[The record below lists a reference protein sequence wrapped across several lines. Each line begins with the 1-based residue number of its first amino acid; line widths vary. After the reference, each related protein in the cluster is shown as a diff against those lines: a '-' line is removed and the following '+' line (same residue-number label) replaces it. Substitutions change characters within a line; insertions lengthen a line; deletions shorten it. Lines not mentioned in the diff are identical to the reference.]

1 MAESENQENE
11 VLKEALEN
19 GRIRLFRAGRGTA
32 SGKSGNGDTAVFAE
46 NLMTLQ
52 ECAILLG
59 EQLGMHAV
67 ASATLYEKGETVG
80 FCFDQNS
87 NPHDP
92 QVAGGIVN
100 RRMPFREFNRSV
112 RDFIDQ

>member
-1 MAESENQENE
+1 MPIPEEDQNE
-11 VLKEALEN
+11 VLRDALTH
-19 GRIRLFRAGRGTA
+19 GRIRFFRAGRGSA
-32 SGKSGNGDTAVFAE
+32 SGRSGEADTAVFAE
-46 NLMTLQ
+46 NLMTQQ

-67 ASATLYEKGETVG
+67 AAATLYEKGETVG

-87 NPHDP
+87 NPQDP
-92 QVAGGIVN
+92 RVAGGIVN
-100 RRMPFREFNRSV
+100 RRMSFREFNRSV

>member
-1 MAESENQENE
+1 MSESEDQGNE
-11 VLKEALEN
+11 VLREALET
-19 GRIRLFRAGRGTA
+19 GSIRFFKAGRGSA
-32 SGKSGNGDTAVFAE
+32 SGKSGEKDTAAFAE

-87 NPHDP
+87 NPQDP
-92 QVAGGIVN
+92 RVAGGIVN
-100 RRMPFREFNRSV
+100 RRMPFREFNRSI

>member
-1 MAESENQENE
+1 MSTGEESENE
-11 VLKEALEN
+11 VLKEALEK
-19 GRIRLFRAGRGTA
+19 GAVRFFTAGRGSA
-32 SGKSGNGDTAVFAE
+32 SGKSGEADTTVFAE

-67 ASATLYEKGETVG
+67 ASATIYEDGETVG

-87 NPHDP
+87 NPKDP
-92 QVAGGIVN
+92 RVAGGIVN
-100 RRMPFREFNRSV
+100 RRMAFREFNRSV
-112 RDFIDQ
+112 RDFIDR

>member
-1 MAESENQENE
+1 MSEGEESENE
-11 VLKEALEN
+11 VLKEALAQ
-19 GRIRLFRAGRGTA
+19 GKIRFFTAGRGSA
-32 SGKSGNGDTAVFAE
+32 SGKSGREDTALFAE

-67 ASATLYEKGETVG
+67 SSATLYEKGETVG

-87 NPHDP
+87 NPQDP
-92 QVAGGIVN
+92 QVAGGMVN
-100 RRMPFREFNRSV
+100 RRMSFREFNRSI
-112 RDFIDQ
+112 RDFINR

>member
-1 MAESENQENE
+1 MSEPEEPENE
-11 VLKEALEN
+11 VLKEALEK
-19 GRIRLFRAGRGTA
+19 GAIRYFQAGRGSA
-32 SGKSGNGDTAVFAE
+32 SGRSGEEDTAVFAE

-87 NPHDP
+87 NPKDP
-92 QVAGGIVN
+92 RVAGGMVS
-100 RRMPFREFNRSV
+100 RRMSFREFNRSV

>member
-1 MAESENQENE
+1 MSEAEETENE
-11 VLKEALEN
+11 VLKDALER
-19 GRIRLFRAGRGTA
+19 GPIRFFQAGRGSA
-32 SGKSGNGDTAVFAE
+32 SGRTGEKDTAVFAE
-46 NLMTLQ
+46 NLMPLQ

-67 ASATLYEKGETVG
+67 ASATLYEDGETIG

-87 NPHDP
+87 NPQYP
-92 QVAGGIVN
+92 RVAGGMSN
-100 RRMPFREFNRSV
+100 RRMAFREFNRSV